1 MKLDPAT
8 VRSKWSV
15 VLERTVREL
24 LGTPCND
31 LDHTPAAKQEIAC
44 TRSLGRPI
52 TEQHHLAEAVNEI
65 TSRAAEEVQKQHSQ
79 AGQVLVFIRTSP
91 FRRDL
96 QYSRSMVTPLRR
108 PSADTTC
115 IAMAALQGLN
125 HIFRP
130 GLNYAKAGVMLLD
143 LQPDTQQQAE
153 LDLEEGD
160 AEEDRSRL
168 MTAMDTLNQRFGK
181 GTVLTASAGLDG
193 VRREWSMKQLRRTP
207 AYTTR
212 WDDLPVARA

>member
-1 MKLDPAT
+1 MLVDIRISRFRK
-8 VRSKWSV
+8 
-15 VLERTVREL
+15 
-24 LGTPCND
+24 D
-31 LDHTPAAKQEIAC
+31 LKY
-44 TRSLGRPI
+44 GR
-52 TEQHHLAEAVNEI
+52 
-65 TSRAAEEVQKQHSQ
+65 
-79 AGQVLVFIRTSP
+79 
-91 FRRDL
+91 
-96 QYSRSMVTPLRR
+96 YMVTPLRS
-108 PSADTTC
+108 PSADTAC
-115 IAMAALQGLN
+115 IVRAALKDLN
-125 HIFRP
+125 HILTP
-130 GLNYAKAGVMLLD
+130 AGVMLLD

-160 AEEDRSRL
+160 AEEGRSRL